1 MPILVMRKLAL
12 VREAAC
18 PGLHNMDL
26 AEQTMYCLLLLFSL
40 PPLCKLNALFFFGTA
55 SILTLH
61 SLRKVYLRK
70 MYANQY

>member
-1 MPILVMRKLAL
+1 MPILLMRKLAP

-18 PGLHNMDL
+18 PGPHNVDL

-40 PPLCKLNALFFFGTA
+40 PPLCKLNALFFGTA